1 MSPVT
6 GLARKAGRILSSVH
20 MRNLIPVTEM
30 KNVLKAQ
37 NTRGP
42 AFRHL
47 FRRLQHKYKN
57 ILNREIGRLT
67 LYKNNFPDLSAT
79 LQAMLG

>member
-6 GLARKAGRILSSVH
+6 WLARKEGRILSSVH
-20 MRNLIPVTEM
+20 MGNLIPVTEM

-42 AFRHL
+42 TFR
-47 FRRLQHKYKN
+47 
-57 ILNREIGRLT
+57 LNMTFIQEASTQIQ
-67 LYKNNFPDLSAT
+67 KHPE
-79 LQAMLG
+79 